1 MSVGVDAHIDPA
13 MCNHKIAHAIGETVK
28 RSVGADDP
36 VRPRGNYGFAATF
49 HENGRASCRA
59 DRVVRPYG
67 CVRIHIG
74 AFNLAALYRA
84 GGGEPRPYVTTKI
97 AKYAKP
103 RPFCLEGAGSHF
115 IQFPDVGS

>member
-1 MSVGVDAHIDPA
+1 MMSVGVDAHIDPA

-36 VRPRGNYGFAATF
+36 VRP
-49 HENGRASCRA
+49 
-59 DRVVRPYG
+59 YG

-74 AFNLAALYRA
+74 AFNLAALYRT

-97 AKYAKP
+97 AKYARP